1 MLGKIASGIKTGLL
15 KGLNGNPQ
23 GAQQQISQSEP
34 QIDVSSVESFYFS
47 FMPPKQ
53 KSVGDNALGD
63 ASAAISKVTGRGPA
77 PRLAPVGSKIGQ
89 NDTGST
95 SDGGPST
102 HVNIRDDH
110 HWTESPMS
118 SRGEVPYMTLKEY
131 KILSNPMLNQMINNV
146 AVAAE
151 QLTRAAGDLSK
162 AGQVAG
168 EVLKEI
174 TGDGFSKESMKR
186 GLKKAGDAVLDGAQ
200 NRKAESTEYYDPMAP
215 YNMMY
220 MTEPTKFKYTFPY
233 MENVMRNVSNS
244 MGGETGKAGKILD
257 AVQSGIEFIGQTADD
272 ITLRSLREPGIMIEN
287 IEAFNLTG
295 RSKSYTVR
303 FPLFNT
309 KDYKEICRNWEFLFL
324 LIYQNQPNRISK
336 DLVNPP
342 CIYEARIPGVWYSKY
357 SYIQNLTVDFVGAR
371 REMPIKINFIEQK
384 DSGGAQSA
392 PPPSNNPVDGNTA
405 PQNKGYTETGSSD
418 WQVSK
423 KTLMTVIPDAYQVS
437 LTVSEIFGETQ
448 NSMYH
453 MIRESSNSKITV
465 NGN

>member
-1 MLGKIASGIKTGLL
+1 MLDK
-15 KGLNGNPQ
+15 
-23 GAQQQISQSEP
+23 
-34 QIDVSSVESFYFS
+34 
-47 FMPPKQ
+47 
-53 KSVGDNALGD
+53 
-63 ASAAISKVTGRGPA
+63 
-77 PRLAPVGSKIGQ
+77 
-89 NDTGST
+89 
-95 SDGGPST
+95 
-102 HVNIRDDH
+102 
-110 HWTESPMS
+110 
-118 SRGEVPYMTLKEY
+118 
-131 KILSNPMLNQMINNV
+131 
-146 AVAAE
+146 
-151 QLTRAAGDLSK
+151 
-162 AGQVAG
+162 
-168 EVLKEI
+168 
-174 TGDGFSKESMKR
+174 
-186 GLKKAGDAVLDGAQ
+186 AQ

-220 MTEPTKFKYTFPY
+220 MTEPTKFKYTLPY
-233 MENVMRNVSNS
+233 MENVMRSVSNS
-244 MGGETGKAGKILD
+244 MGGDVGSTGKLLG
-257 AVQSGIEFIGQTADD
+257 AVQDGIEFIGQAADD
-272 ITLRSLREPGIMIEN
+272 IALRSLREPGIMIEN

-295 RSKSYTVR
+295 RGKSYTVR

-309 KDYKEICRNWEFLFL
+309 KDYKEICKNWEFLFL

-384 DSGGAQSA
+384 DSGGAQNA
-392 PPPSNNPVDGNTA
+392 PPPSPNPVDGNTTTQ
-405 PQNKGYTETGSSD
+405 PGGYTETGSSD